1 MSTPEL
7 VQEQHPT
14 LDPERQRKAREYSRT
29 RRRLSFLDMALDLVL
44 LLVLIF
50 SGASQSFSAL
60 FNWPAIAI
68 AVTYLVVILVGFAAI
83 TSPLRYYRGFI
94 LSHRYGISTQ
104 KIRGW
109 LTDLAKSG
117 GIGLVVA
124 AAGIGIVYWFLLTY
138 PDIWWLLAWG
148 SLLLISVIFSFVAPV
163 LLVPL
168 FYKMRPLTDV
178 PLKSRL
184 DQLAQKAGAKV
195 RGIYVLDFSTRG
207 PTANAG
213 LMGIGRTRRIV
224 VSDTLIQRYSP
235 PEIEVIVAHEIGHH
249 VDRDIF
255 RLLAVQACF
264 SLIVLKIVDLVLKAS
279 ASPAGFAGIADPAAL
294 PLLLLLM
301 GFFSTLFSPVVN
313 TFSRLVEG
321 QADGYAVALTG
332 NSRAF
337 IDSMTRLVNQ
347 NLGVADPPGWEEF
360 LFYDHPSY
368 NKRVDKA
375 LKYER
380 LIRRK
385 QG

>member
-1 MSTPEL
+1 
-7 VQEQHPT
+7 
-14 LDPERQRKAREYSRT
+14 
-29 RRRLSFLDMALDLVL
+29 
-44 LLVLIF
+44 
-50 SGASQSFSAL
+50 
-60 FNWPAIAI
+60 
-68 AVTYLVVILVGFAAI
+68 
-83 TSPLRYYRGFI
+83 
-94 LSHRYGISTQ
+94 
-104 KIRGW
+104 
-109 LTDLAKSG
+109 
-117 GIGLVVA
+117 
-124 AAGIGIVYWFLLTY
+124 
-138 PDIWWLLAWG
+138 
-148 SLLLISVIFSFVAPV
+148 
-163 LLVPL
+163 
-168 FYKMRPLTDV
+168 
-178 PLKSRL
+178 
-184 DQLAQKAGAKV
+184 
-195 RGIYVLDFSTRG
+195 
-207 PTANAG
+207 
-213 LMGIGRTRRIV
+213 
-224 VSDTLIQRYSP
+224 
-235 PEIEVIVAHEIGHH
+235 
-249 VDRDIF
+249 
-255 RLLAVQACF
+255 
-264 SLIVLKIVDLVLKAS
+264 VLKIVDLILKAS